1 MTLSRVIRYLTYD
14 LRRRNCKGSW
24 ATKLPKG
31 ERESNHPLS
40 FVCYVFRVFQKS
52 VHVCPESLAHVRSLP
67 ITGRGRSFSV
77 RSLSNKPFSGR

>member
-1 MTLSRVIRYLTYD
+1 MTLSRVIRCLTCE
-14 LRRRNCKGSW
+14 LTALQLQESW